1 MYPMMMNPMMSNLPT
16 LTLSR
21 RKDAAAPM
29 ESAPSDSEK
38 KIKSVKEIIDL
49 IEALPITVDEKYQ
62 TMVKLMNTVKAD
74 KELSNVDK
82 ATAVSLISTA
92 LIQLHEETESA
103 YKGAKAATYDDT
115 DLDYYGDITIDSK
128 KTYNAKPVMVDPDEI
143 NYFTALQIINM
154 YLALGMPCLVVYK
167 EGYGIYTCINGISY
181 EMLMYVSNDAGIDR
195 AWFTDGNGMA
205 IIK

>member
-1 MYPMMMNPMMSNLPT
+1 
-16 LTLSR
+16 
-21 RKDAAAPM
+21 M
-29 ESAPSDSEK
+29 ESALSDSEK
-38 KIKSVKEIIDL
+38 KVKSVKEIIDL
-49 IEALPITVDEKYQ
+49 IEALPITVEEKYQ

-154 YLALGMPCLVVYK
+154 YLTLGMPCLVVYKEGYGIYTCILTLGMPCLVVYK

-181 EMLMYVSNDAGIDR
+181 EMLMYVSNDAGVDR

>member
-1 MYPMMMNPMMSNLPT
+1 MYPMMMNPMMSNLQT

-49 IEALPITVDEKYQ
+49 IEALPITVQEKYQ

-74 KELSNVDK
+74 NELSNTDK
-82 ATAVSLISTA
+82 ATAVSMISTA
-92 LIQLHEETESA
+92 LIQLHEEAESA

-154 YLALGMPCLVVYK
+154 YLTLGMLCLEVYK
-167 EGYGIYTCINGISY
+167 QGYGIYTCINGISY
-181 EMLMYVSNDAGIDR
+181 EMLMYISNDAEIDR